1 MTNQE
6 LNRDIKR
13 LFVKYTKS
21 RTSEDTSNW
30 IQKDWDNYERQENEL
45 KAEFKR
51 LYYADSNFNA
61 LNKNSILMMLR
72 MNNTLRVITFHVFGA
87 IEIKL

>member
-1 MTNQE
+1 MTIQE

-13 LFVKYTKS
+13 LYKRFLNK
-21 RTSEDTSNW
+21 RSENTSNW
-30 IQKDWDNYERQENEL
+30 SNKDWQEYEQNENEL

-51 LYYADSNFNA
+51 LYYADRNFEV
-61 LNKNSILMMLR
+61 LNITTLKIMIAINNS
-72 MNNTLRVITFHVFGA
+72 LRVIPFHVFGQ